1 MRPNRASSSLPG
13 DTGFGKVAFVLWL
26 RFTCATL
33 KRMRLE
39 ERVESPLQQVQDL
52 LDLNTAE
59 LGRLFGMSRQA
70 AAQWLARGVPAARQV
85 QVSTALAASEL
96 LQRKLKA
103 GRLPAAARKS
113 AEAYGGL
120 SMLQM
125 IESGQEQKLL
135 DKIRASFDWSAA
147 I

>member
-1 MRPNRASSSLPG
+1 
-13 DTGFGKVAFVLWL
+13 
-26 RFTCATL
+26 
-33 KRMRLE
+33 MRLE
-39 ERVESPLQQVQDL
+39 ERVESPLQKVQAL